1 MAHSFIL
8 TWAAYEHGNMSVI
21 GKEAIKI
28 ARFEG
33 MVGSADAHDLGPGAA
48 SLAENI
54 DMIQQKGLFTPL
66 PADSA
71 IGSNSFGNCQ
81 KLQPFDDGSI
91 ATLVDRNTNTLRV
104 VSIETMANVTSTA
117 VTPGDDDCA
126 ASDGESVH
134 VGLGGASGTAP
145 KWVGTI
151 FHEQFGSATAAT
163 NQIHDAVLERA
174 TCVGAN
180 PESGVSIYMPTETRD
195 ADGNYI
201 YMNGENVFSHGF
213 TYVYFASLVYDGHQ
227 EAPMAPIFVFRSD
240 MRSASASNIDGT
252 LSADTSSLIT
262 VLTSAGGAFSRN
274 DVTTPAWSGVILN
287 PYQEA
292 CTDSDFRAKN
302 STPATGIAKIK
313 FSFKV
318 RVATSGSGSVL
329 PRRVTGI
336 NIYRTSVQGFW
347 SADPLFAAYNPTLPE
362 PIHLEYISTNAATG
376 WSAAAAGGDATETD
390 LFNKA
395 EDTYRTYTITD
406 DQIDAVDTFSARAG
420 YPSTL
425 SHMRV
430 HYGLSCSTGSYHI
443 VGKAYVEDLNEVESW
458 LFRSKVYKYDT
469 FDWAKDFLVLPAE
482 PTALAAWAGRVYAFA
497 KGRTFVINPGTFD
510 IEETWEG
517 VGCEQQAGVTVTD
530 RGMFWSDQNNIYWH
544 DGSSLHPIGGP
555 VLRNQVDAEAAW
567 LSRDT
572 TVSTSRPV
580 VVYDS
585 RYDAAMFIYMNAA
598 KDALRGLMY
607 HVESKRWCALTFAHT
622 GPAYCA
628 AQLPTGQA
636 ILGADITAGV
646 PKWYE
651 LFGSGSDR
659 SWRWVSPQITSYD
672 VAMKYYQIRLGYKS
686 ARPTTIAFYD
696 DDPNFTTPHTI
707 NAGTWTAVG
716 SGGKLEEGELTLD
729 GAKTWL
735 TLREFALNIV
745 GSGTQDLT
753 HMIITR
759 RAKGGVR

>member
-1 MAHSFIL
+1 MP
-8 TWAAYEHGNMSVI
+8 
-21 GKEAIKI
+21 KESIDI
-28 ARFEG
+28 TRFEG

-48 SLAENI
+48 ALAENI
-54 DMIQQKGLFTPL
+54 DMVQQQGLFAPL

-71 IGSNSFGNCQ
+71 IGSTSFGECQ
-81 KLQPFDDGSI
+81 QLQQFDNGTI
-91 ATLVDRNTNTLRV
+91 ATLVDRDTNTLRIV
-104 VSIETMANVTSTA
+104 AIDTMASVASSA
-117 VTPGDDDCA
+117 VTPGTTDCA

-151 FHEQFGSATAAT
+151 FHEQFGSATADT

-174 TCVGAN
+174 TCVGVN
-180 PESGVSIYMPTETRD
+180 PESGVSIYMPTQTLD
-195 ADGNYI
+195 AGGNYI

-227 EAPMAPIFVFRSD
+227 EAPIAPIFIFRSSLYGA
-240 MRSASASNIDGT
+240 RATNIDGT
-252 LSADTSSLIT
+252 LSGDVTSAIT

-274 DVTTPAWSGVILN
+274 DVTTSPALN

-292 CTDSDFRAKN
+292 CSSADVRAKN
-302 STPATGIAKIK
+302 SEPATGIAKIK
-313 FSFKV
+313 FDFKV
-318 RVATSGSGSVL
+318 RVATSGSGSLL

-347 SADPLFAAYNPTLPE
+347 FGDPFSATFNPTLPE
-362 PIHLEYISTNAATG
+362 PIHLMHISTNAATG
-376 WSAAAAGGDATETD
+376 WSAAAAGGDATDTD
-390 LFNKA
+390 LFNKS

-406 DQIDAVDTFSARAG
+406 DQIDAVDTFSAHAG

-443 VGKAYVEDLNEVESW
+443 VGKAYVEDINEVESW

-482 PTALAAWAGRVYAFA
+482 PTALAAWAGRVYAFSA
-497 KGRTFVINPGTFD
+497 GRTFVINPGTFD

-530 RGMFWSDQNNIYWH
+530 RGMFWSDRNNIYWH

-555 VLRNQVDAEAAW
+555 VLRNQVDTEAAW

-572 TVSTSRPV
+572 TEPTSKPI

-585 RYDAAMFIYMNAA
+585 RYDAAIFIYRNA
-598 KDALRGLMY
+598 DLDTLRGLMY
-607 HVESKRWCALTFAHT
+607 HVDSKRWCAITFAHT
-622 GPAYCA
+622 GPAFCA
-628 AQLPTGQA
+628 AQLTTGQA
-636 ILGADITAGV
+636 IFGADITTGV

-651 LFGSGSDR
+651 LFGSASNR
-659 SWRWVSPQITSYD
+659 AWRWVSPQITSYG
-672 VAMKYYQIRLGYKS
+672 VAMKYYQVRLGYKS
-686 ARPTTIAFYD
+686 AIPDTVAFYD
-696 DDPNFTTPHTI
+696 DDPNYTTPHTI
-707 NAGTWTAVG
+707 SAGTWTAVG
-716 SGGKLEEGELTLD
+716 SGGKLQEGELTLD

-735 TLREFALNIV
+735 TLREFALDV
-745 GSGTQDLT
+745 TGTGSQDLT
-753 HMIITR
+753 QMTITR
-759 RAKGGVR
+759 RAKGGPR